1 MKQDFNEIDME
12 QEVFKQF
19 EHAISSLN
27 IEL

>member
-1 MKQDFNEIDME
+1 MKQDLTEIDME

-19 EHAISSLN
+19 ENAISSLN